1 MSYSSDLTRQRILEC
16 AEQEFLEQG
25 YPKANLRKIAEK
37 AKATTG
43 ALYAHF
49 KNKAELFDA
58 LVKGPAD
65 ELYQAIVSF
74 HQQSDSMLEN
84 TSEMTQSSRI
94 AVNSTDWMLDYI
106 YEHLGAFKLIICCSE
121 GTPYVGYLDRLVE
134 VEEQAVRK
142 TLALANPSSPVDDFF
157 IHVMCMT
164 GYQEMF
170 EVVAHDLPK
179 EQALSYVEKTRQFRF
194 AGWAAVLGLDLS

>member
-16 AEQEFLEQG
+16 AEREFLEQG
-25 YPKANLRKIAEK
+25 YQKANLRKIAEN

-49 KNKAELFDA
+49 KNKTELFDA

-65 ELYQAIVSF
+65 ELFQGLAAS
-74 HQQSDSMLEN
+74 HQQSNSMLEN
-84 TSEMTQSSRI
+84 SSEWNQPLQLS
-94 AVNSTDWMLDYI
+94 VDSTDWMLDYI
-106 YEHLGAFKLIICCSE
+106 YEHYNAFKLIVCCSE
-121 GTPYVGYLDRLVE
+121 GTPYAAYLDRLVE

-142 TLALANPSSPVDDFF
+142 TLALVNPSCSVDDFF

-194 AGWAAVLGLDLS
+194 AGWAAVLGLDLP